1 MHCLLILAKFQTLSL
16 RKCDRSSVVES
27 LSQMHFLRC
36 KEQRNSKSYCIRFCT
51 NYVVILHLP
60 KKYNELKVQVDIA
73 FSSSIR
79 IALGVDITPVIRW
92 VYHCQKQVSQK
103 YKIVSFQQTKR
114 LILNGYKN
122 YLSMFQSFHIFIFD
136 VTSKFIFDIK
146 SYNKVKT
153 TLELLVLLFY
163 ENK

>member
-1 MHCLLILAKFQTLSL
+1 MPRRHAMVLSSLTSIVTIFEKNTIWSGHLQITNRLQTKNNMHCLLILAKFQTLSL

-92 VYHCQKQVSQK
+92 VYHCQK
-103 YKIVSFQQTKR
+103 
-114 LILNGYKN
+114 
-122 YLSMFQSFHIFIFD
+122 
-136 VTSKFIFDIK
+136 
-146 SYNKVKT
+146 
-153 TLELLVLLFY
+153 
-163 ENK
+163 